1 MEINIALETAMPTP
15 VIHRNRCTRCGH
27 NNPTQDTFCEE
38 CGQIIDV
45 SDSTLARRVFSLS
58 ASDKTIT
65 IATFHSE
72 KGELLV
78 PLQVGQRA
86 TLGRLVPYMLLV
98 PDIDLTPLNG
108 AELGV
113 SRNHAVLD
121 NTAKGIQI
129 TDLDSR
135 NGTFVNGKRLPSL
148 NSLLLSDGDQLRF
161 GQLEIE
167 LHLKTAGGAHSPVVA
182 VAAAAAST
190 PAQGT
195 ATGTRGK
202 ETRLLSP

>member
-1 MEINIALETAMPTP
+1 METNLALSTSMPTP
-15 VIHRNRCTRCGH
+15 IIHHNRCTRCGH
-27 NNPTQDTFCEE
+27 NNPTNDTFCEE
-38 CGQIIDV
+38 CGQVIDV
-45 SDSTLARRVFSLS
+45 SDSTLARRVFALTPSE
-58 ASDKTIT
+58 KITIT
-65 IATFHSE
+65 ATFQTE
-72 KGELLV
+72 KDKLV
-78 PLQVGQRA
+78 VTLQPGQRA

-121 NTAKGIQI
+121 NTHKGIQI
-129 TDLDSR
+129 TDLGSR
-135 NGTFVNGKRLPSL
+135 NGTFINGKRLDSL
-148 NSLLLSDGDQLRF
+148 NSQILKEGDTVRF

-167 LHLKTAGGAHSPVVA
+167 LHLKTGVVTRPPVA
-182 VAAAAAST
+182 VAAVASST

-195 ATGTRGK
+195 PSAARPK